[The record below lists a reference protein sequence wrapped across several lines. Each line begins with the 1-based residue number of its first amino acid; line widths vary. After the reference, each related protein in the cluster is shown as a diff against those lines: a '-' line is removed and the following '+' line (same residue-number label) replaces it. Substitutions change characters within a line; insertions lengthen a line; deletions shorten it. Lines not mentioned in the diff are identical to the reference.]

1 MIEFISQLP
10 TEYQEVEYIQSSGT
24 QYIDTGFVVNKSD
37 SYVLEIYGLFPSQA
51 QAYQGCNGYMQFFVS
66 SKYGINNESSISVG
80 NRDTVRIAYANQ
92 TATLTVNGSQVESKS
107 WASYSGVNVKLGVLR
122 MGDTNNSWFNGG
134 AASGTIYG
142 YKLWKDEVLVSDCI
156 PCYRKSDNI
165 VGLYDLVNGVFYTN
179 AGTGNFA
186 KGKNSNSHSDVV
198 ITPGGVILMRYAL
211 RRRMMMAAMAS
222 VDVSA
227 LSITYTGAHTDYGM
241 VTMSDGARYRL
252 LAFTSSGTLSI
263 EQPVNCEVCVVGGGA
278 NGNNFNGGAGAYLKN
293 QSVSAY
299 NGGHVVVGA
308 AQGVSS
314 IGEVSVKAVS
324 GKNGGTGGGAGSTT
338 YNSPGTGDG
347 LSKYP
352 FGDTGFSLWSG
363 KPHCAGGGAG
373 GDHEYR
379 YDADD
384 EQYKVCYDGG
394 NGGTNGSSGGKG
406 ARRDYV
412 IGPGGDRGS
421 GGTYGGGQGGHD
433 GDASTPGSGD
443 AATYYGSGGGGYG
456 GGNPLMGEP
465 SVGVGYQGIVYMRIP
480 EEPPAYISDLAL
492 GALINVGTDGGAGT
506 PNYEIADINN
516 LVPGGVV
523 LVRKDMYSKSEF
535 GSNTNYP
542 GSTLDNLIKTTIYNQ
557 MPQKLRDK
565 MMDVSF
571 NLSGSG
577 DITRK
582 MFALTCTM
590 VGFGNNNKVAEGK
603 ALQLYTSEASRIKT
617 LNGSATHWWLSS
629 KKFSD
634 HEYVW
639 YVGMYGTNGKS
650 SPSKTRGVVPAFVI
664 PSETRY
670 DAAPNTDG
678 SYNLIL

>member
-10 TEYQEVEYIQSSGT
+10 IEYQEVEYIQSSGT

-37 SYVLEIYGLFPSQA
+37 SYVLEIDGLFPSQA

-66 SKYGINNESSISVG
+66 SKYGISNESSISVG

-92 TATLTVNGSQVESKS
+92 TATLTINGSQAESKS
-107 WASYSGVNVKLGVLR
+107 WASYNGANVKLGVLR
-122 MGDTNNSWFNGG
+122 LGDTNNGWFNGG

-198 ITPGGVILMRYAL
+198 ITPGGVILMQYAL
-211 RRRMMMAAMAS
+211 RRSMMMAAMAS
-222 VDVSA
+222 VDISA

-278 NGNNFNGGAGAYLKN
+278 NGNNYNGGAGAYMKN
-293 QSVSAY
+293 QVIEAFE
-299 NGGHVVVGA
+299 GGAVVVGA
-308 AQGVSS
+308 AQGASS
-314 IGEVSVKAVS
+314 IAGINVNTVS

-384 EQYKVCYDGG
+384 ERYKVCYDGG

-406 ARRDYV
+406 ARRNYV
-412 IGPGGDRGS
+412 TGPGGDRGS
-421 GGTYGGGQGGHD
+421 GGTYGGGRGGHD
-433 GDASTPGSGD
+433 GDASAPGSGD

-465 SVGVGYQGIVYMRIP
+465 SVGSGYQGIIYMRIP
-480 EEPPAYISDLAL
+480 ED
-492 GALINVGTDGGAGT
+492 
-506 PNYEIADINN
+506 
-516 LVPGGVV
+516 
-523 LVRKDMYSKSEF
+523 
-535 GSNTNYP
+535 
-542 GSTLDNLIKTTIYNQ
+542 Q
-557 MPQKLRDK
+557 
-565 MMDVSF
+565 
-571 NLSGSG
+571 
-577 DITRK
+577 
-582 MFALTCTM
+582 
-590 VGFGNNNKVAEGK
+590 
-603 ALQLYTSEASRIKT
+603 
-617 LNGSATHWWLSS
+617 
-629 KKFSD
+629 
-634 HEYVW
+634 
-639 YVGMYGTNGKS
+639 
-650 SPSKTRGVVPAFVI
+650 
-664 PSETRY
+664 
-670 DAAPNTDG
+670 AA
-678 SYNLIL
+678 